1 MTKYCIPLERIVD
14 RLDNAPRPLPAT
26 CLTVYGRDDILH
38 TPRPSQAAVRDLRVE
53 AVSITAFATVWLCH
67 HDTVPTL
74 SFINSAHAMPH
85 ESCARGGTLAPGF
98 TAWLLLGLNKDYSFI
113 SLMLQLIKW
122 CQLSENSSGEK
133 HCHWRDES
141 AERRFRRCLADS
153 LLR

>member
-1 MTKYCIPLERIVD
+1 M
-14 RLDNAPRPLPAT
+14 
-26 CLTVYGRDDILH
+26 
-38 TPRPSQAAVRDLRVE
+38 RDLRVE

-74 SFINSAHAMPH
+74 SFINSGLAHAMPH

-98 TAWLLLGLNKDYSFI
+98 TAWLLLGLNKDYSFM

-141 AERRFRRCLADS
+141 AERRCR
-153 LLR
+153 LLG